1 MTKKE
6 RALLAVQTLEEV
18 YPQATCALQYEK
30 PYELLIAVRLSAQ
43 CTDARVN
50 QITPKLF
57 AAYPT
62 LESLAA
68 ADIADLEDIVRPC
81 GFFHMK
87 AKSIKEM
94 SAQLILNFGGVGAG
108 QYGRSAVPVRRGTQN
123 SKSDPGRRLRQA
135 GNRGGYPLYPHYRAA
150 GADQV
155 QRSRTGGER
164 PPAADPAGALFG
176 LLPPCGM
183 VRQRHLPCQ
192 KTAVQGMSH
201 GGILPVTE
209 RISER
214 FIGTGQGKCCGMHRE
229 SA

>member
-94 SAQLILNFGGVGAG
+94 SAQLILNFGGVVPDNMEDLLSLSGVGRKTANLILG
-108 QYGRSAVPVRRGTQN
+108 DVYGKPAI
-123 SKSDPGRRLRQA
+123 
-135 GNRGGYPLYPHYRAA
+135 RGGYPLYPHYRAA

-214 FIGTGQGKCCGMHRE
+214 FTGTGQGKCCGMHRE

>member
-68 ADIADLEDIVRPC
+68 ADIADLEEIVRPC

-94 SAQLILNFGGVGAG
+94 SAQLSCILAALCRTTWKICCPCPVSGAK
-108 QYGRSAVPVRRGTQN
+108 QP
-123 SKSDPGRRLRQA
+123 
-135 GNRGGYPLYPHYRAA
+135 
-150 GADQV
+150 
-155 QRSRTGGER
+155 
-164 PPAADPAGALFG
+164 
-176 LLPPCGM
+176 
-183 VRQRHLPCQ
+183 
-192 KTAVQGMSH
+192 
-201 GGILPVTE
+201 I
-209 RISER
+209 
-214 FIGTGQGKCCGMHRE
+214 
-229 SA
+229 

>member
-68 ADIADLEDIVRPC
+68 ADIADLEEIVRPC
-81 GFFHMK
+81 GLGKSKARDISKCMRMLRDEFDSKVPDNFDDLMK
-87 AKSIKEM
+87 
-94 SAQLILNFGGVGAG
+94 LPGVGRKSANLIMG
-108 QYGRSAVPVRRGTQN
+108 DVFGKPAIVTDTHCIRLCNRIGLVDNEKNPKKVEMALWKIIPPEEGSDFCHRLVYHGREVCTA
-123 SKSDPGRRLRQA
+123 
-135 GNRGGYPLYPHYRAA
+135 
-150 GADQV
+150 
-155 QRSRTGGER
+155 RTTPYCE
-164 PPAADPAGALFG
+164 
-176 LLPPCGM
+176 
-183 VRQRHLPCQ
+183 
-192 KTAVQGMSH
+192 
-201 GGILPVTE
+201 
-209 RISER
+209 
-214 FIGTGQGKCCGMHRE
+214 KCCLADVCKSYASYMKE
-229 SA
+229 KKQ

>member
-94 SAQLILNFGGVGAG
+94 SAQLILNFGGVVPDNMEDLLSLSGV
-108 QYGRSAVPVRRGTQN
+108 GR
-123 SKSDPGRRLRQA
+123 
-135 GNRGGYPLYPHYRAA
+135 
-150 GADQV
+150 
-155 QRSRTGGER
+155 
-164 PPAADPAGALFG
+164 
-176 LLPPCGM
+176 
-183 VRQRHLPCQ
+183 
-192 KTAVQGMSH
+192 KTANLILGDVYGKPAIVADTHFIRITGRLGLTDGSKDPLKVEQQLRKVIPPEEANNFCHRMVLH
-201 GGILPVTE
+201 GRALCMARKPDCENCALRALCDYGSTAE
-209 RISER
+209 R
-214 FIGTGQGKCCGMHRE
+214 
-229 SA
+229 

>member
-81 GFFHMK
+81 GFFNMK
-87 AKSIKEM
+87 ATADTE
-94 SAQLILNFGGVGAG
+94 LWRRCAG

-183 VRQRHLPCQ
+183 VRQSHLPCQ